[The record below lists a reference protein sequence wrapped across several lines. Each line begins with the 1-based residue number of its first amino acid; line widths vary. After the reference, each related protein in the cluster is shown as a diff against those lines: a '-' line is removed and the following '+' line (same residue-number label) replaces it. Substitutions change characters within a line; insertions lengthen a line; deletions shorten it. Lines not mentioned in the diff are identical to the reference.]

1 MPQVEAAGRDLAARG
16 EHGGV
21 GAEDEIV
28 AEDDVERGVGVER
41 RANRAECAGQVLFVG
56 VEPAEDVA
64 TRGDGVVEAAAERVV
79 HAGIGGSPVVAAER
93 GGDVLARYR
102 GGRAFADEVGAG
114 DFGALRLDGGR
125 ARLESGARVENRR
138 DNSEFQGFAIGMLSG
153 PGPSPIPRLGVH
165 DPVHGLIVARGRFA
179 FKKMTSRSGLLKA
192 GWKRYNA
199 PWTRDFPS
207 GPAPSHSEYRH
218 V

>member
-1 MPQVEAAGRDLAARG
+1 MRGPGACIQRVEVEFLVGQELVGGVEAAEADPEGAAEEDGATEQVVDALPQVEAAGRDLAARG

-138 DNSEFQGFAIGMLSG
+138 DNSEFQGFAIVM
-153 PGPSPIPRLGVH
+153 
-165 DPVHGLIVARGRFA
+165 A
-179 FKKMTSRSGLLKA
+179 
-192 GWKRYNA
+192 
-199 PWTRDFPS
+199 
-207 GPAPSHSEYRH
+207 
-218 V
+218 